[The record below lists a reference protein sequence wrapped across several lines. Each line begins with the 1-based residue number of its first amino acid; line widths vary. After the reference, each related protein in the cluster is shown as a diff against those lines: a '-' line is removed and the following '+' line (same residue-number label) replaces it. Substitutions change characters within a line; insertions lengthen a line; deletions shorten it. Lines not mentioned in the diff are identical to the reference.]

1 LARFNRNVAN
11 PVMRLVAGRLPPF
24 AIVSHRGRVTG
35 RAYATPLWAFGTRDG
50 LVVALLYG
58 ANSDWVRNV
67 LVAGRAEVKR
77 FGAARDYAQPRLVGR
92 EEGLRLI
99 PAVARVP
106 VRLFQTHDFLRVTA
120 LHASEPR
127 RDHPLP

>member
-1 LARFNRNVAN
+1 
-11 PVMRLVAGRLPPF
+11 MRLVAGRLPPF

-35 RAYATPLWAFGTRDG
+35 RDYATPVWAFGTQDG

-58 ANSDWVRNV
+58 ANSDWVTNV

-77 FGAARDYAQPRLVGR
+77 LGAAREYAQPRLVGR

-106 VRLFQTHDFLRVTA
+106 VRVVRTHDFVRVTA
-120 LHASEPR
+120 SPSS
-127 RDHPLP
+127 

>member
-1 LARFNRNVAN
+1 
-11 PVMRLVAGRLPPF
+11 MRLVAGRLPPF
-24 AIVSHRGRVTG
+24 AIVSHQGRVTG
-35 RAYATPLWAFGTRDG
+35 RDYATPVWAFGTRDN

-67 LVAGRAEVKR
+67 LVAGRAKVKR
-77 FGAARDYAQPRLVGR
+77 FGAAREYVQPRIVGR

-106 VRLFQTHDFLRVTA
+106 VRLFRTHDFLRVTA
-120 LHASEPR
+120 LNAS
-127 RDHPLP
+127 